1 MSLQGPDASIC
12 DNSSLQDVNDT
23 EPCYYESYIKGSG
36 QSVFSIT
43 APTPHRNVH
52 IVMNRLLNS
61 NQVSTALVSQTDYQ
75 VLCFAEDDWPIEASS
90 LQLSS
95 RSPSFLAPTLPN
107 KVSLTAVH
115 SLRELIGTKRTL
127 DETPPNFTQLVL
139 DDPTTYN
146 DRIIVAFALNEPGTA
161 YCRAT
166 RSDSGETSA
175 DMPVVRILGAGW
187 SAAHN
192 GSTVP
197 SIITMT
203 KLENIDPALTNREDH
218 NIFIDEARP
227 PISEWRSCVSPS
239 RRVRHLSTMS
249 TAWPRMCMNASV
261 VAYACCNHLQSED
274 DATDDRGLARPNIMT
289 AGYISADVG
298 DPLSP
303 QGGRTAGATFHIT
316 QAIVTVIFTSR
327 FRSCWHL

>member
-1 MSLQGPDASIC
+1 M
-12 DNSSLQDVNDT
+12 
-23 EPCYYESYIKGSG
+23 
-36 QSVFSIT
+36 
-43 APTPHRNVH
+43 
-52 IVMNRLLNS
+52 
-61 NQVSTALVSQTDYQ
+61 
-75 VLCFAEDDWPIEASS
+75 
-90 LQLSS
+90 
-95 RSPSFLAPTLPN
+95 
-107 KVSLTAVH
+107 
-115 SLRELIGTKRTL
+115 
-127 DETPPNFTQLVL
+127 
-139 DDPTTYN
+139 
-146 DRIIVAFALNEPGTA
+146 
-161 YCRAT
+161 
-166 RSDSGETSA
+166 
-175 DMPVVRILGAGW
+175 RILGVGCLIKEQQLPCFRHGISNLCLLLGDGELRPAGPLRIM
-187 SAAHN
+187 AARCRVHPQFFPRTPQRVTEK
-192 GSTVP
+192 SVLEIDSVR